1 MLTPGMQVETT
12 YGKGMDVRGEIVGA
26 YRWSVTIK
34 NEHPDAKGNNV
45 LSSHHERW
53 IRPVAGEKK

>member
-12 YGKGMDVRGEIVGA
+12 YGKGMDVKGEIIGA

-34 NEHPDAKGNNV
+34 NKQPDEKGKEV
-45 LSSHHERW
+45 LSSHHLRW
-53 IRPVAGEKK
+53 IRPVTGEKK